1 MIDAEVAQVNR
12 LAAAASTRATIEQ
25 TADFLRQMLAPN

>member
-12 LAAAASTRATIEQ
+12 RAAAASTRATIEQ
-25 TADFLRQMLAPN
+25 AVDFLQQMLAPN